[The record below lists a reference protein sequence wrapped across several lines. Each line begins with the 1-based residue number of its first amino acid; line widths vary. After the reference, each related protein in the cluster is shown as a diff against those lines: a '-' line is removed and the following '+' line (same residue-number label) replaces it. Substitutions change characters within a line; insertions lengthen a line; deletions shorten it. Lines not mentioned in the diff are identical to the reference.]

1 MPRLG
6 RVLVAVVAAVILA
19 ALLPPCFAAQASDSP
34 ATIPLSQIK
43 PGMKGVAYTIYEGDQ
58 VQKIDLVVLGVLRN
72 ALGPKEDVVLVK
84 LLGDKA
90 AEDGVV
96 AGMSGS
102 PVYIDGKLAGAIAL
116 KLGQFTKEA
125 IGGVTPIAEMLA
137 VEKESSAP
145 QPPSA
150 AASAAGSQVQRDD
163 VASRVSVPSDFAQ
176 FASAGAGQYLVP
188 IETPLIT
195 SGIYPG
201 TLAQFD
207 KQFSPWGVAA
217 MAGGTALA
225 SPEDPDLKPGDMVGI
240 DLIRGDFSISEG
252 CTVTTVI
259 GNQILACGHPL
270 FGFGAVDW
278 PISRAHVIMT
288 LASSLASTKVISTGG
303 VIGTLTEDRRT
314 AIAGKLGPAPPMV
327 PMEVSLVTPAGAQNF
342 HLQVIESRQLT
353 PILVA
358 LAAYN
363 GIVGTPAY
371 GEGSTLQLDG
381 SIQIKGHSSVK
392 MDDLFAPTDV
402 PIQSGMMVALAVE
415 GAFSRIYSNP
425 YERPDIAGINL
436 RVTTLGE
443 SRWARIENAWV
454 GKSEVHP
461 GETLDVKVLLRPY
474 RGAPVIRE
482 IPIRV
487 PEEVTHGK
495 LQLVVSDADWVNR
508 NLEMVTA
515 SSEGQL
521 PGLEE
526 LIKLVNRTR
535 QNDRLYAT
543 LLQPTPTLLV
553 EDKELPNAP
562 ISEINVLNQRQNPGS
577 TRLLWQSTAGEWS
590 VEMHQVIAGEH
601 SLTITVK

>member
-1 MPRLG
+1 MPRSG
-6 RVLVAVVAAVILA
+6 RICKAVLA
-19 ALLPPCFAAQASDSP
+19 AAFLALFVPPSPAAQVTGTP
-34 ATIPLSQIK
+34 ETIPVSQIK
-43 PGMKGVAYTIYEGDQ
+43 PGMKGVAYTIYEGDT
-58 VQKIDLVVLGVLRN
+58 VEKIDLVVLGVMKN
-72 ALGPKEDVVLVK
+72 ALGPKQDVILVK

-90 AEDGVV
+90 AQDGVV

-102 PVYIDGKLAGAIAL
+102 PVYFDGRLAGALAL
-116 KLGQFTKEA
+116 KLGTFTKDA
-125 IGGVTPIAEMLA
+125 IGGVTPIASMLD
-137 VEKESSAP
+137 VERESSTP
-145 QPPSA
+145 QSPSE
-150 AASAAGSQVQRDD
+150 AASASTQAEAPQVAGG
-163 VASRVSVPSDFAQ
+163 VSVPSDFTQ
-176 FASAGAGQYLVP
+176 FTSAGAGQYLVP

-195 SGIYPG
+195 SGIYPQA
-201 TLAQFD
+201 LAQFD
-207 KQFSPWGVAA
+207 KKFSSWGVAA
-217 MAGGTALA
+217 MAGGTAPA
-225 SPEDPDLKPGDMVGI
+225 SPEDAHLKPGDMVGI
-240 DLIRGDFSISEG
+240 DLIRGDFSIASG

-259 GNQILACGHPL
+259 KNRILACGHPL
-270 FGFGAVDW
+270 FGFGSVDW

-288 LASSLASTKVISTGG
+288 LASSMASTKIMTTGG
-303 VIGTLTEDRRT
+303 VIGALTQDRRT
-314 AIAGKLGPAPPMV
+314 AIMGELGPAPPMI
-327 PMEVSLVTPAGAQNF
+327 PMEVSLQTPAGTQDF
-342 HLQVIESRQLT
+342 HLQVIESRELT

-371 GEGSTLQLDG
+371 GEGSTLQLNG
-381 SIQIKGHSSVK
+381 SIQIKGHTSVK
-392 MDDLFAPTDV
+392 VDDLFAPTDA
-402 PIQSGMMVALAVE
+402 PIPSGIMVALAVE

-425 YERPDIAGINL
+425 YESPQIDGIHL
-436 RVTTLGE
+436 RVTTLAE
-443 SRWARIENAWV
+443 RRWARIENAWV

-461 GETLDVKVLLRPY
+461 GETLAVKVLLRPY

-482 IPIRV
+482 IPVRI
-487 PEEVTHGK
+487 PEEVNRGK

-508 NLEMVTA
+508 NLELVTA
-515 SSEGQL
+515 TSEGQL

-577 TRLLWQSTAGEWS
+577 TRLLGQSTAGEWS

-601 SLTITVK
+601 ALTITVK

>member
-1 MPRLG
+1 MPRSG
-6 RVLVAVVAAVILA
+6 RICKAVLA
-19 ALLPPCFAAQASDSP
+19 AAFLALFVPPGPAAQTRTP
-34 ATIPLSQIK
+34 ETIPVSQIK
-43 PGMKGVAYTIYEGDQ
+43 PGMKGVAYTIYEGDT
-58 VQKIDLVVLGVLRN
+58 VEKIDLVVLGVMKN
-72 ALGPKEDVVLVK
+72 ALGPKQDVILVK

-90 AEDGVV
+90 AQDGVV

-102 PVYIDGKLAGAIAL
+102 PVYFDGRLAGALAL
-116 KLGQFTKEA
+116 KLGTFTKEA
-125 IGGVTPIAEMLA
+125 IGGVTPIASMLD
-137 VEKESSAP
+137 VERESSTP
-145 QPPSA
+145 KSSSE
-150 AASAAGSQVQRDD
+150 AASASTPTKAGQV
-163 VASRVSVPSDFAQ
+163 AGGVSVPSDFTQ
-176 FASAGAGQYLVP
+176 FTSAGAGQYLVP

-195 SGIYPG
+195 SGIYPQA
-201 TLAQFD
+201 LAQFD
-207 KQFSPWGVAA
+207 KKFSPWGVAA
-217 MAGGTALA
+217 MAGGTAPA
-225 SPEDPDLKPGDMVGI
+225 SPEDAHLKPGDMVGI
-240 DLIRGDFSISEG
+240 DLIRGDFSIASG

-259 GNQILACGHPL
+259 KNQILACGHPL
-270 FGFGAVDW
+270 FGFGSVDW

-288 LASSLASTKVISTGG
+288 LASSMASTKIMTTGG
-303 VIGTLTEDRRT
+303 VIGTLTQDRRT
-314 AIAGKLGPAPPMV
+314 AIMGELGPAPPMI
-327 PMEVSLVTPAGAQNF
+327 PMEVSLQTPAGTQDF
-342 HLQVIESRQLT
+342 HLQVIESRELT

-371 GEGSTLQLDG
+371 GEGSTLQLNG
-381 SIQIKGHSSVK
+381 SIQIKDHTSVK
-392 MDDLFAPTDV
+392 VDDLFAPTDA
-402 PIQSGMMVALAVE
+402 PIPSGIMVALAVE

-425 YERPDIAGINL
+425 YESPQIDGIHL
-436 RVTTLGE
+436 RITTLAE
-443 SRWARIENAWV
+443 RRWARIENAWV

-461 GETLDVKVLLRPY
+461 GETLAVKVLLRPY

-482 IPIRV
+482 IPVRI
-487 PEEVTHGK
+487 PEEVSRGK

-508 NLEMVTA
+508 NLELVTA
-515 SSEGQL
+515 TSEGQL

-577 TRLLWQSTAGEWS
+577 TRLLGQSTAGEWS

-601 SLTITVK
+601 ALTITVK